1 MAIVQI
7 SKIQQ
12 RRGLQQDLPSLAS
25 AEFGWSID
33 SRRLYIGNG
42 TLAEGAPALG
52 RTEILTEFSIL
63 NFTNSVTGN
72 ITALQT
78 NVAILQSNIVTIN
91 AEIAALQAGSTN
103 SNVANLAA
111 GTSGNITAI
120 FSNNASISYT
130 VTQGSKQRTGTI
142 KMARYGSS
150 ASYDDE
156 YSETGTTNLTFNVT
170 ANATALSWNYT
181 TTTTSTLIYR
191 TIYF

>member
-52 RTEILTEFSIL
+52 RTEILTEFSII
-63 NFTNSVTGN
+63 NFTNGLTGN
-72 ITALQT
+72 VTALQT

-91 AEIAALQAGSTN
+91 AEIAALQTGTTT
-103 SNVANLAA
+103 ANAA
-111 GTSGNITAI
+111 TLIGGTSGSVTSVFA
-120 FSNNASISYT
+120 NNASISYT
-130 VTQGSKQRTGTI
+130 VTQGSKQRTGVLS
-142 KMARYGSS
+142 MSRYGSS

-156 YSETGTTNLTFNVT
+156 YNETGTTNLTFNVT
-170 ANATALSWNYT
+170 ANATALSVNYA

-191 TIYF
+191 TTYF